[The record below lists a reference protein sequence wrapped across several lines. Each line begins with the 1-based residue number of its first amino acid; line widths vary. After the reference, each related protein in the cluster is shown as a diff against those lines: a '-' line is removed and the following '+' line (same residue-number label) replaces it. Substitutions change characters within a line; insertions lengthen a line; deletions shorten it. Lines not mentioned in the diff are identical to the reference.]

1 MSEIKFISENRDLL
15 IEKIDFMQNKFT
27 SLVSEITD
35 ELRDSVSMFTERINN
50 KLKHIEGKFS
60 VQQEEL
66 ENLKKELKSKQFDES
81 NFNNVSMIK
90 NQSKQIAEKELR
102 IKELESRNKYLE
114 DNSKISKSTPIIG
127 NNVKTNTGNVVSSNI
142 TSSRTTASLNNIENE
157 VANQVASQID
167 DNAGVGEVIND
178 DMAGAN
184 DDVEIEVSK
193 DVKKIKGRSI
203 KKKIIEVEVV
213 ENEPKTDVEEISK
226 SVKKITKKPI
236 KKQSD
241 SQSDSHKESEKEAK
255 KLEEERIRL
264 ENEDI
269 ERQRI
274 ADEEELRLAEEAEAQ
289 RLAEEAE
296 SKAKSKISKK
306 TSDKP
311 ADKKITKKKIEKVI
325 EIESED
331 EIPAPKVVDKKA
343 EKVHETVQEKVHKPK
358 EKVQEKV
365 QKKEDKR
372 LVVFPDC
379 PPNDE
384 DLEILELDGADYY
397 KDTTNNNVYQ
407 IINGDDRGIFLG
419 IYDENSN
426 AIISP

>member
-127 NNVKTNTGNVVSSNI
+127 NNLKSNVAKVSSNI
-142 TSSRTTASLNNIENE
+142 TSSSTSTSTLLNNNIENE
-157 VANQVASQID
+157 VANHVDSQV
-167 DNAGVGEVIND
+167 EV
-178 DMAGAN
+178 AGAN
-184 DDVEIEVSK
+184 DDIEIEVSK
-193 DVKKIKGRSI
+193 DIKKTKGRII
-203 KKKIIEVEVV
+203 KKKIIEVEAEVV

-226 SVKKITKKPI
+226 PVKKITKKPI

-241 SQSDSHKESEKEAK
+241 SQSDLQSDSQKESEKEAK

-264 ENEDI
+264 ENENI

-325 EIESED
+325 EIEDED
-331 EIPAPKVVDKKA
+331 EIPAPKVVDKKT
-343 EKVHETVQEKVHKPK
+343 EKLQEKP
-358 EKVQEKV
+358 QEKV
-365 QKKEDKR
+365 QKKENKR
-372 LVVFPDC
+372 QVVFPDC

-419 IYDENSN
+419 VYDENSN
-426 AIISP
+426 TIISP